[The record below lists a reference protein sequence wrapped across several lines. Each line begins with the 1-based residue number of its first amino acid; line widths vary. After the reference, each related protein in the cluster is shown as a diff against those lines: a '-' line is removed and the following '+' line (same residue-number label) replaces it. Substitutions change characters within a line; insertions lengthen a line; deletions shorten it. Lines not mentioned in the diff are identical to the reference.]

1 MPFFK
6 YTAKNEHSE
15 TVKGK
20 VEARSISVAASIL
33 ASRSLLVINIAPLEQ
48 GSFTFIKNM
57 TSGIKEDDVVNMT
70 RQLSTM
76 ITAGLPL
83 STSLSILAEQGRSEV
98 SILINELLRDIEGG
112 KTFSQAL
119 EKKPKVF
126 SRVYV
131 QLIRAGEAG
140 GVIDEILSRLA
151 DTLEKQKEFRG
162 KTKGA
167 LIYPAIIVTA
177 MLGVGF
183 VMMVVVIPKLTEMYQ
198 DFGADLPFVTQLLID
213 ISDVFVKYWWAMIS
227 FMVAGGFLFRS
238 WRKTEAGD
246 RSFDRF
252 LLKIP
257 VFGELKEKVIV
268 TEFARTL
275 SLLLSAGVSLISA
288 LRIVSEAIESINYR
302 DSLEAVAKKVEK
314 GIPMSQAL
322 SASETFPPILYQ
334 MTSVGEE
341 TGKLDEILLKLS
353 IYFETES
360 EQAVKNLTTA
370 LEPAIMIV
378 LGLSVGVMVV
388 AIIMPIYSLT
398 SQF

>member
-1 MPFFK
+1 MPFFR
-6 YTAKNEHSE
+6 YTAKNEHNE

-20 VEARSISVAASIL
+20 VEAKTKEIAASIL
-33 ASRSLLVINIAPLEQ
+33 MSRNLLVINVEPFEKS
-48 GSFTFIKNM
+48 SFSFFKNIS
-57 TSGIKEDDVVNMT
+57 SGVKEDDIVNFT

-83 STSLSILAEQGRSEV
+83 STSLSILAEQGRPEIAV
-98 SILINELLRDIEGG
+98 MVNEILRDVEGG

-119 EKKPKVF
+119 EKKPKIF
-126 SRVYV
+126 SRVYT

-140 GVIDEILSRLA
+140 GVMDNILNRLA

-167 LIYPAIIVTA
+167 LIYPVIIVVA
-177 MLGVGF
+177 MVIVGF
-183 VMMVVVIPKLTEMYQ
+183 VMMIFVIPQLTEMYK
-198 DFGADLPFVTQLLID
+198 DFGADLPFVTQMLID
-213 ISDVFVKYWWAMIS
+213 ISGFFVKYWWAM
-227 FMVAGGFLFRS
+227 VAAIVGAIVIFQS
-238 WRKTEAGD
+238 WRKTPHGD
-246 RSFDRF
+246 RAFDNF
-252 LLKIP
+252 LLTMPI
-257 VFGELKEKVIV
+257 FGELRQKTII

-275 SLLLSAGVSLISA
+275 SLLLNAGVSLINA
-288 LRIVSEAIESINYR
+288 LQIVSGAMNSVNYR
-302 DSLEAVAKKVEK
+302 DALNEAAKKVEK
-314 GIPMSQAL
+314 GVPLSQAL
-322 SASETFPPILYQ
+322 SVNKIFPPILHQ

-353 IYFETES
+353 VYFETES
-360 EQAVKNLTTA
+360 EQAIKNLTTA

-378 LGLSVGVMVV
+378 LGLGVGLMVV

>member
-6 YTAKNEHSE
+6 YVVKNEHNE
-15 TVKGK
+15 TIKGK
-20 VEARSISVAASIL
+20 VEARDKNAAASIL
-33 ASRSLLVINIAPLEQ
+33 ASRSLLVINVSPLDQ
-48 GSFTFIKNM
+48 NSLTYLTGM
-57 TSGIKEDDVVNMT
+57 LSGIKTDDVVNFT

-83 STSLSILAEQGRSEV
+83 STSLSILAEQSRVEV
-98 SILINELLRDIEGG
+98 SSLVSDLLRDIEGG
-112 KTFSQAL
+112 STFSAAL

-126 SRVYV
+126 SRVYT

-140 GVIDEILSRLA
+140 GVIDEILARLA
-151 DTLEKQKEFRG
+151 DTLEKQKEFKG
-162 KTKGA
+162 KTRGA
-167 LIYPAIIVTA
+167 LIYPAIVVVA
-177 MLGVGF
+177 MVGVGF
-183 VMMVVVIPKLTEMYQ
+183 VMMIVVIPKLTEMYQ

-213 ISDVFVKYWWAMIS
+213 ISNVFVKYWWAMITLIIG
-227 FMVAGGFLFRS
+227 GGFLFKQ
-238 WRKTEAGD
+238 WKKTDAGD
-246 RSFDRF
+246 RAFDKF
-252 LLKIP
+252 MLKMP
-257 VFGELKEKVIV
+257 VFGVLKEKVII

-275 SLLLSAGVSLISA
+275 SLLLSAGVSLINA

-314 GIPMSQAL
+314 GVPMSQAL
-322 SASETFPPILYQ
+322 STNEIFPPILYQ
-334 MTSVGEE
+334 MASVGEE

-370 LEPAIMIV
+370 LEPAIMII

>member
-126 SRVYV
+126 S
-131 QLIRAGEAG
+131 QI
-140 GVIDEILSRLA
+140 
-151 DTLEKQKEFRG
+151 
-162 KTKGA
+162 
-167 LIYPAIIVTA
+167 
-177 MLGVGF
+177 
-183 VMMVVVIPKLTEMYQ
+183 
-198 DFGADLPFVTQLLID
+198 
-213 ISDVFVKYWWAMIS
+213 
-227 FMVAGGFLFRS
+227 
-238 WRKTEAGD
+238 
-246 RSFDRF
+246 
-252 LLKIP
+252 
-257 VFGELKEKVIV
+257 
-268 TEFARTL
+268 
-275 SLLLSAGVSLISA
+275 
-288 LRIVSEAIESINYR
+288 
-302 DSLEAVAKKVEK
+302 
-314 GIPMSQAL
+314 
-322 SASETFPPILYQ
+322 
-334 MTSVGEE
+334 
-341 TGKLDEILLKLS
+341 
-353 IYFETES
+353 
-360 EQAVKNLTTA
+360 
-370 LEPAIMIV
+370 
-378 LGLSVGVMVV
+378 
-388 AIIMPIYSLT
+388 
-398 SQF
+398 

>member
-6 YTAKNEHSE
+6 YIAKNEHNE
-15 TVKGK
+15 NVNGK
-20 VEARSISVAASIL
+20 VEARNKGAAASIL
-33 ASRSLLVINIAPLEQ
+33 ISRGLLVISISPFEKS
-48 GSFTFIKNM
+48 SFAFIKNM
-57 TSGIKEDDVVNMT
+57 TSGIKTDDVVNLT

-83 STSLSILAEQGRSEV
+83 STSLSILAEQGRAEISV
-98 SILINELLRDIEGG
+98 LINDLLRDIEGG

-126 SRVYV
+126 SRVYI
-131 QLIRAGEAG
+131 QLIRAGEAA

-151 DTLEKQKEFRG
+151 DTLEKQKEFKG

-177 MLGVGF
+177 MVSVGF
-183 VMMVVVIPKLTEMYQ
+183 VMMIVVIPKLTEMYQ
-198 DFGADLPFVTQLLID
+198 DFGVDLPFVTQLLID
-213 ISDVFVKYWWAMIS
+213 ISNVFVKYWWLMVS
-227 FMVAGGFLFRS
+227 FILGGGFLFKK
-238 WRKTEAGD
+238 WRETDAGNHVV
-246 RSFDRF
+246 DRF
-252 LLKIP
+252 LLRIP
-257 VFGELKEKVIV
+257 IFGELKEKVII

-275 SLLLSAGVSLISA
+275 SLLLSAGVSLINA

-302 DSLEAVAKKVEK
+302 DSLEVVAKKVEK

-322 SASETFPPILYQ
+322 SASEIFPPILYQ
-334 MTSVGEE
+334 MASVGEE

-370 LEPAIMIV
+370 LEPMIMII

>member
-6 YTAKNEHSE
+6 YIAKNEHNE

-20 VEARSISVAASIL
+20 VEAKSKSIAASIL
-33 ASRSLLVINIAPLEQ
+33 ISRNLLVINILPLEQ
-48 GSFTFIKNM
+48 GSFSFIKGM
-57 TSGIKEDDVVNMT
+57 TSGIKEDDVVNLT

-83 STSLSILAEQGRSEV
+83 STSLSILAEQGRPEISA
-98 SILINELLRDIEGG
+98 LINDILRDIEGG

-140 GVIDEILSRLA
+140 GVIDKILSRLA

-167 LIYPAIIVTA
+167 LIYPSIVVTA
-177 MLGVGF
+177 MVGVGF
-183 VMMVVVIPKLTEMYQ
+183 VMMIVVIPKLTEMYQ

-213 ISDVFVKYWWAMIS
+213 ISNVFVKYWWLMIT
-227 FMVAGGFLFRS
+227 FIFGGGFAFRN
-238 WRKTEAGD
+238 WRKTDSGD
-246 RSFDRF
+246 HIVDRF
-252 LLKIP
+252 LLKMPI
-257 VFGELKEKVIV
+257 FGELKEKVII
-268 TEFARTL
+268 TEFSRTL
-275 SLLLSAGVSLISA
+275 SLLLNAGVSLINA
-288 LRIVSEAIESINYR
+288 LRIVSEAIESVNYR
-302 DSLEAVAKKVEK
+302 DSLEMVAKKVEK
-314 GIPMSQAL
+314 GVPMSQAL
-322 SASETFPPILYQ
+322 SASEIFPPILYQ

-353 IYFETES
+353 VYFETES